1 MSKVE
6 EIMDRVIELDELD
19 INYLLSELNRYIE
32 KISCNNLCLIKYND
46 FQELLSNNNY
56 FQNLYDIEF
65 KRRKQ
70 SERKLKKAIKYIENA
85 QEKALNTLLNGNSK
99 VEIISF
105 RKILDILKGSD
116 NNEKND

>member
-1 MSKVE
+1 MNKVE

-46 FQELLSNNNY
+46 FQELVSNNNY
-56 FQNLYDIEF
+56 YQNLYNIEF

-70 SERKLKKAIKYIENA
+70 SERKIKKAIKLLRNDINFSELCNGYIV
-85 QEKALNTLLNGNSK
+85 T
-99 VEIISF
+99 
-105 RKILDILKGSD
+105 KILENVLKL
-116 NNEKND
+116 EMKNDV